1 MRYICYLMWQWRR
14 YEIRDTFTE
23 RRLASAVRELCSQ
36 FPRPILLDYGCGY
49 GIRASKIAEYLSP
62 RAVDISLFDVNLQL
76 LREAVQETGGH
87 PWDKSL
93 LHFDVILCFSVL
105 EIMTNEEVGTTL
117 RMFRSMMHPQSLL
130 IVQHVNWHILTARTM
145 VWFLRS
151 LRCRS
156 TFASA
161 SGTHAALRFP
171 RNYDSLSVLL
181 RHFRDA
187 DLQVL
192 RVVRG
197 PYLKS
202 LYAPVPL
209 SATSFNWFFLR
220 AI

>member
-1 MRYICYLMWQWRR
+1 MSQWRR
-14 YEIRDTFTE
+14 YEIGDTFAE
-23 RRLASAVRELCSQ
+23 RSLASAVRDLCPQS
-36 FPRPILLDYGCGY
+36 PRIRLLDYGCGF
-49 GIRASKIAEYLSP
+49 GIRTRRIAQYLSP
-62 RAVDISLFDVNLQL
+62 RAVDISLFDVDLDL
-76 LREAVQETGGH
+76 LREAIQETGGH
-87 PWDKSL
+87 PWDKSRS
-93 LHFDVILCFSVL
+93 HFDIILCFSVL
-105 EIMTNEEVGTTL
+105 EIMTDEEVATTL
-117 RMFRSMMHPQSLL
+117 RMFRSMMHPHSLL
-130 IVQHVNWHILTARTM
+130 IVQHVNWHILAARTM

-151 LRCRS
+151 LRYRS